1 MVDSIYG
8 VIKYG
13 DGKYGQKPTL
23 AINASPF
30 TTMALDY
37 STLRVNWD
45 NPVATATTPFI
56 GIRLIRNLDQ
66 FPEHSEDGKILLETR
81 GTNPTLLPS
90 NKYFDDIALPS
101 GQFVYYKIWLLMSKD
116 YTDAPLEWLSAGETY
131 GLVPLPHDT
140 KTPVNTF
147 KTSLSN
153 GALVNERIDKQVLLS
168 THDKFMGH
176 LPAIYHNDALSDF
189 LKPFS
194 FMLDEIMTY
203 ADITKPDLSGRKTN
217 PTVLNLQSFQLA
229 LPLESG
235 GVTRAQKKLV
245 RDAIWTYSRKGT
257 TAGLERFVENIT
269 GYSSTITVLP
279 NLLLS
284 MQDASFYKGV
294 GGWKAS
300 SGVTLTAE
308 QSTVPTA
315 GSSDVIYD
323 TEWVG
328 KTVTSTTNTSITLG
342 VDNPVTMGIPVV
354 GSTAYTLY
362 FWAMSASS
370 SSVTPKIIWYDVQG
384 NEVAPTYSTLS
395 AASTVNAFVNPFT
408 YTVTSP
414 ATAVKA
420 AIKLTFAS
428 ANTYRLDRVQLAKET
443 VVGSVTTPIGEYS
456 EPRTVDVF
464 LNPDKVNFIS
474 NPSFE
479 TDIARWTGTNATIS
493 KVTASSTDV
502 LAPVDV
508 PGGTKLLKAVFGSG
522 AASIVESGCSPAPGN
537 YYTFSIYHV
546 TKTGNK
552 NFTLN
557 LKASLKTSM
566 ANSRVVGG
574 VGTVWF
580 SEDHFFQIGDAISF
594 ESTTSL
600 NAVTS
605 TVTEIG
611 SNFVKFNT
619 AVSAYSQ
626 TTDTGNAILTISTS
640 KPITSTTTWA
650 RSSVTLSVPDTF
662 PYDLAYRYTTVTP
675 YITSTESGTMYFES
689 AQLEPSIAPTDYF
702 DGSLRYQGGVWSG
715 TTDASRSYLYSNHT
729 KHMARLTTT
738 VMDYLPK
745 NTTYRIRDYLT
756 IRDATTVVKLA

>member
-37 STLRVNWD
+37 STLRVNWS
-45 NPVATATTPFI
+45 NPAATATTPFI
-56 GIRLIRNLDQ
+56 GIRLVRNLDQ
-66 FPEHSEDGKILLETR
+66 FPEHAEDGKILLETR
-81 GTNPTLLPS
+81 GTNPTLLPT
-90 NKYFDDIALPS
+90 NKYFDDIDLPS

-168 THDKFMGH
+168 THDKFMGN

-257 TAGLERFVENIT
+257 PAGLERFVENIT

-328 KTVTSTTNTSITLG
+328 KVVTSTTNKSISLG
-342 VDNPVTMGIPVV
+342 VDNPIINGIPVTELTLYSLKYYSKSV
-354 GSTAYTLY
+354 AGSSMFAEIKFFDAQGNDLPYNYGTTSASGSTS
-362 FWAMSASS
+362 F
-370 SSVTPKIIWYDVQG
+370 G
-384 NEVAPTYSTLS
+384 LS
-395 AASTVNAFVNPFT
+395 DLQ
-408 YTVTSP
+408 VTSP
-414 ATAVKA
+414 AGAVKL
-420 AIKLTFAS
+420 AIIFNFNS
-428 ANTYRLDRVQLAKET
+428 ADTYQIDRVQITAG
-443 VVGSVTTPIGEYS
+443 VVEYYS
-456 EPRTVDVF
+456 EPRTVDIF
-464 LNPDKVNFIS
+464 LDPDKVNLIS

-479 TDIARWTGTNATIS
+479 ADTAGWTGTNATIS

-502 LAPVDV
+502 LAPIDV

-557 LKASLKTSM
+557 LKASVKTSL
-566 ANSRVVGG
+566 ANSQVVGG

-580 SEDHFFQIGDAISF
+580 SEDHFFQVGDSISF
-594 ESTTSL
+594 ESTTYFGTATSV
-600 NAVTS
+600 VTG
-605 TVTEIG
+605 VG
-611 SNFVKFNT
+611 SNYVTFAT
-619 AVSAYSQ
+619 AESNHARAVE
-626 TTDTGNAILTISTS
+626 TGKAVLTISVNKS
-640 KPITSTTTWA
+640 LTSTPQWS
-650 RSSVTLSVPDTF
+650 RNSVTLHVPQTF
-662 PYDLAYRYTTVTP
+662 PYDLVNRYTTVTP
-675 YITSTESGTMYFES
+675 SITSTESGTMYFES

-756 IRDATTVVKLA
+756 MRDATTVVKLA